1 MKYLLDTNICVYAMK
16 RSPIKVFSRLRRCA
30 IGDVGISAIT
40 YSELEFGVSNSS
52 KSQQN
57 RSLLNQF
64 ISPLEVVEY
73 APQVAPI
80 YGQIR
85 VDLKKKGRPI
95 GPLDM
100 LIAAHAMFLN
110 CTLVTNNTREFS
122 RVRGL
127 RTENWA

>member
-1 MKYLLDTNICVYAMK
+1 
-16 RSPIKVFSRLRRCA
+16 
-30 IGDVGISAIT
+30 
-40 YSELEFGVSNSS
+40 
-52 KSQQN
+52 
-57 RSLLNQF
+57 
-64 ISPLEVVEY
+64 VEY